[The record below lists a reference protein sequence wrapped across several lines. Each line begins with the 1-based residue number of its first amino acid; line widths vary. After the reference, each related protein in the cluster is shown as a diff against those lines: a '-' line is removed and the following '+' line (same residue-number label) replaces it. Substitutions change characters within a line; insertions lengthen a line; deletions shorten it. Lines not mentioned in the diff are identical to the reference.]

1 MPKKNICGSVAGL
14 NIDVDLLREQR
25 DYLLKCYGEGVEEH
39 IDGIINLL
47 DAILDK
53 CEGFD

>member
-14 NIDVDLLREQR
+14 NIDVNLLREQR